1 MTVRLLATRVEL
13 DRSRPCLACRAAWR
27 IVLRC
32 RNGVLPAS
40 NPDAAG
46 QSIRWVPESSGCS
59 AECWRHD
66 RAAYER
72 GVLARAARG
81 WLS

>member
-13 DRSRPCLACRAAWR
+13 DRSRPCLACREPWR
-27 IVLRC
+27 VVLRSP
-32 RNGVLPAS
+32 GVLPAS
-40 NPDAAG
+40 NPHSVG
-46 QSIRWVPESSGCS
+46 QSVRWIPESSGCS

-66 RAAYER
+66 RAAYDR
-72 GVLARAARG
+72 GISDRTERG